1 MAFPKAPFQSA
12 IQNGTNSV
20 STPWQQWLDRS
31 QGALNLLTG
40 AGVTAGRPT
49 QDLFPG
55 CPYFDTTENQ
65 LYVWT
70 GSAWI
75 AVGVISG
82 STSERP
88 ADPYIGQIY
97 FDTTQN
103 QLFTWNGTI
112 WVATGVTAGTTA
124 SRPATDLYTGRLYY
138 DTTLGQLIVWTGS
151 AWRYTSSGYYG
162 VFYDTTTQTAS
173 STTTAYAVTFN
184 TTDGNW
190 DVSIASSSRV
200 TFAHAGTYNLQFSLQ
215 LESSESTAS
224 AQGVVSVWFR
234 KNGTDIV
241 DSNSMF
247 SVPNRHGST
256 DGKLIAAL
264 NFITDVAANDYVQLM
279 WHTTNTNVLI
289 RSTGTQSSPTRP
301 ATPGAIFTATQV

>member
-1 MAFPKAPFQSA
+1 MPFPRLPAQS
-12 IQNGTNSV
+12 NV
-20 STPWQQWLDRS
+20 SDKDGRMSFVWNNWFERLQTVS
-31 QGALNLLTG
+31 NLITG

-88 ADPYIGQIY
+88 ANPYVGQLY
-97 FDTTQN
+97 FDTAQN
-103 QLFTWNGTI
+103 QLFSWNGSI

-162 VFYDTTTQTAS
+162 VFYDTTTQTAG

-184 TTDGNW
+184 STDGHW
-190 DVSIASSSRV
+190 DVSVASSSQI

-215 LESSESTAS
+215 LESSESNAS
-224 AQGVVSVWFR
+224 LQGVVSVWFR